1 MRSGRSDVRRRRLNV
16 LMALLA
22 VAVASAIGGFVL
34 GISAMVGVNLLVD
47 AILVFYVYL
56 LVQLRRAEEER
67 AMRDS
72 WSKAA

>member
-1 MRSGRSDVRRRRLNV
+1 MRSGRADVRRRRLNV

-22 VAVASAIGGFVL
+22 VAAATAIGGFGL